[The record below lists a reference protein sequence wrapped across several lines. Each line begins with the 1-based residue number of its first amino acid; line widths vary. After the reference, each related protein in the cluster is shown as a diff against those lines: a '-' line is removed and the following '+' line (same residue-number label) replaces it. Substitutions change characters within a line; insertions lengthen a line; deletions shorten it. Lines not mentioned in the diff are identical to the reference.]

1 MALGICQN
9 CYGANYENTGDIL
22 KRDENWCELQKTIFK
37 ATDYALSR
45 AGANTI
51 VELLSNNILTTF
63 IPLPKNNSRGDQVEN
78 AKYLKSL
85 GVANV
90 IFQNELTFKK
100 LQNELILL
108 ENQAKNIKNNII
120 SQNFADG
127 TKKIIDIILANKK
140 D

>member
-1 MALGICQN
+1 M
-9 CYGANYENTGDIL
+9 
-22 KRDENWCELQKTIFK
+22 WTIFK
-37 ATDYALSR
+37 ASDIAISR
-45 AGANTI
+45 AGANSI
-51 VELLSNNILTTF
+51 LELLSNQIPTIF
-63 IPLPKNNSRGDQVEN
+63 IPLPKGISRGDQIEN

-140 D
+140 DWIKISVF